1 VAWRLF
7 LVVLVVLVVQV
18 GVHELSHVAVFHNH
32 GCSYGF
38 AVNSYGIV
46 TEGFCVGL
54 SVDRSD
60 DVDLANSFVDGV
72 GYQLFI
78 PLVLLSL
85 LVFKEL
91 G

>member
-1 VAWRLF
+1 MAWRLF

-32 GCSYGF
+32 GC
-38 AVNSYGIV
+38 SYGIV